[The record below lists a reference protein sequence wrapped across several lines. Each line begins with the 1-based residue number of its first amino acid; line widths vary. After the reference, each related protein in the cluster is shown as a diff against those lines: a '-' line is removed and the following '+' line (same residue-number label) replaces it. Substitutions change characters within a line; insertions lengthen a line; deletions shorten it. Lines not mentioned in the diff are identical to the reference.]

1 MRWMRAAA
9 PHPTAR
15 PATTATG
22 SPELL
27 TTATTASRPMA
38 VSPLNCSHRL
48 R

>member
-1 MRWMRAAA
+1 MRWTRAAA

-27 TTATTASRPMA
+27 TTAATANRPMA
-38 VSPLNCSHRL
+38 VSTLNCTQRL